1 MGLLRRLR
9 RDRGDVRVKIIR
21 LRPGWVLV
29 GETSSHEFR
38 TWIEAAVTMQ
48 VIQAACKVLD
58 ERRKK

>member
-1 MGLLRRLR
+1 M
-9 RDRGDVRVKIIR
+9 KIIR

-38 TWIEAAVTMQ
+38 TWIEAYVTMQ